1 MNRRDEGAGRVD
13 GFSVA
18 IDMACL
24 ASIGATVIGGLL
36 LLNHLAAW
44 VIANSPAVERFIL
57 EPWVAPAL
65 VGCGIFLLV
74 AVAAL
79 LLSMTQGEGE

>member
-1 MNRRDEGAGRVD
+1 MNRREEGAGRVD

-44 VIANSPAVERFIL
+44 VIANSPAVGRFIL